1 MEDLRNNSI
10 LSDVKGN
17 LDLNPDEVDPDFDS
31 KVISKINRAIARL
44 AQLGLGELGSFMV
57 NDGSETWNDLLGE
70 EYQYVYAFARNYIEV
85 STKLAFDPPQSGALK
100 ATLDEEYK
108 TAEFDVMTAIELH
121 NVEKEGQHVRY
132 K

>member
-31 KVISKINRAIARL
+31 KIISKINRAIARL
-44 AQLGLGELGSFMV
+44 AQLGLGKLGSFMI

-70 EYQYVYAFARNYIEV
+70 EYQYVYAFARNYVEV

-100 ATLDEEYK
+100 AALDEEYK
-108 TAEFDVMTAIELH
+108 TAEFNVMTAIELH
-121 NVEKEGQHVRY
+121 NIEKEVNQ
-132 K
+132 

>member
-31 KVISKINRAIARL
+31 KIISKINRAIARL
-44 AQLGLGELGSFMV
+44 AQLGLGKLGSFMI

-70 EYQYVYAFARNYIEV
+70 EYQYVYAFARNYVEV

-100 ATLDEEYK
+100 ASLDEEFK

-121 NVEKEGQHVRY
+121 NIEKEVNQ
-132 K
+132 

>member
-31 KVISKINRAIARL
+31 KIISKINRAIARL

-70 EYQYVYAFARNYIEV
+70 EYQYVYAFTRNYIEV

-121 NVEKEGQHVRY
+121 NIEKEVNQ
-132 K
+132 

>member
-17 LDLNPDEVDPDFDS
+17 LDLNPDEVDPEFDS
-31 KVISKINRAIARL
+31 KIISKINRAIARL

-121 NVEKEGQHVRY
+121 NVEKEVNQ
-132 K
+132 

>member
-31 KVISKINRAIARL
+31 KIISKINRAIARL
-44 AQLGLGELGSFMV
+44 AQLGLGELGSIMI

-70 EYQYVYAFARNYIEV
+70 EYQYVYAFARNYVEV

-100 ATLDEEYK
+100 ASLDEEFK

-121 NVEKEGQHVRY
+121 NIEKEVNQ
-132 K
+132 

>member
-31 KVISKINRAIARL
+31 KIISKINRAIARL

-121 NVEKEGQHVRY
+121 NVEKEVNQ
-132 K
+132 